1 MYLFIPFSLLGG
13 VDIQGDC
20 AVTATWNLLEHLVT
34 SKEKATQTVLHRV
47 TVERLFSLGCA
58 LPPWLVSG
66 YKKRDC
72 AELIRLYHGQGN
84 LEPATDLALEY
95 LEAVLGQGG
104 EYFGLE
110 HSLQANKRL
119 VSCFHVLLCF
129 KGYII
134 NVFKNH
140 QSLMVLFYPNF
151 IYFPIISTVFYPIHG
166 MNT

>member
-1 MYLFIPFSLLGG
+1 M
-13 VDIQGDC
+13 
-20 AVTATWNLLEHLVT
+20 
-34 SKEKATQTVLHRV
+34 LHRV

-58 LPPWLVSG
+58 LPPWLVFG

-119 VSCFHVLLCF
+119 VTLTTQPVSTYYCVLWGIQDKFSRFSPPLRYFFIPNLLYFH
-129 KGYII
+129 
-134 NVFKNH
+134 
-140 QSLMVLFYPNF
+140 F
-151 IYFPIISTVFYPIHG
+151 ISNLFYPIHRIK
-166 MNT
+166 

>member
-1 MYLFIPFSLLGG
+1 M
-13 VDIQGDC
+13 
-20 AVTATWNLLEHLVT
+20 
-34 SKEKATQTVLHRV
+34 LHRV

-58 LPPWLVSG
+58 LPPWLVFG

-119 VSCFHVLLCF
+119 VTLNHSASIHVLLRF
-129 KGYII
+129 MGYT
-134 NVFKNH
+134 K
-140 QSLMVLFYPNF
+140 
-151 IYFPIISTVFYPIHG
+151 ISFQDLVHP
-166 MNT
+166 